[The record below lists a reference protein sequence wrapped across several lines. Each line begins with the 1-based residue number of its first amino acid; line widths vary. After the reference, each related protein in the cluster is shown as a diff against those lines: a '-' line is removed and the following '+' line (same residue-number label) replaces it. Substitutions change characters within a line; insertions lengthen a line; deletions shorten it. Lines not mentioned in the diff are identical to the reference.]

1 VKPRRLLLLAV
12 AGTSMLALSGCAQ
25 SGNVAA
31 QVGGTTVTNADVN
44 FLTQM
49 QCDTLKKAAKDPAQA
64 QGAQVVPT
72 SLIRTGMVNAL
83 VEAELNRQL
92 ADREHASY
100 DKATLRTVMD
110 QFEPVVAQAPAKDR
124 ERFRDLVSGFYRGQ
138 LRVYALAQQQ
148 LSQQGITDPT
158 SDQVDKTVA
167 AIQDTYRKSVK
178 VEVNPEYG
186 PDAKGVA
193 GAEDPSLSVPLSSFA
208 KQARSSSPK
217 PTWVSDL
224 PADQRCG

>member
-1 VKPRRLLLLAV
+1 VKPNRLVLAV

-31 QVGGTTVTNADVN
+31 QVGGTTVTTADVN

-49 QCDTLKKAAKDPAQA
+49 QCDTLKKAANDPTQAQA
-64 QGAQVVPT
+64 GAQVVPT

-92 ADREHASY
+92 ANREHASY
-100 DKATLRTVMD
+100 DKNALRTVMD
-110 QFEPVVAQAPAKDR
+110 QFEPVVAQAPKKDQQ
-124 ERFRDLVSGFYRGQ
+124 RFRDLVGGFYRGE
-138 LRVYALAQQQ
+138 LRVYTLAQHD
-148 LSQQGITDPT
+148 LTQQGITDPT
-158 SDQVDKTVA
+158 SQQVDQTVA
-167 AIQDTYRKSVK
+167 SIQAKFRKSVD
-178 VEVNPEYG
+178 VDVNPEYG
-186 PDAKGVA
+186 ADAKGVA
-193 GAEDPSLSVPLSSFA
+193 GSVDPSLSIPVSSFA

-217 PTWVSDL
+217 PAWVSGL